1 MTHPQ
6 STADKMIAPVAPL
19 GFTALGKAHAA
30 NFVLPME
37 DQNADS
43 NIITQHGITEDEWR
57 QACADLDAAFH
68 KGELPL
74 AMGIVQWV
82 PLVVFAGPVWIN
94 MRAEQKQRRAVF
106 LALAKLQK
114 TLFRPKNLLV
124 QLHSELI
131 HRGRFG
137 EQYCWLS
144 ITSSDGTSSK
154 DKPTLVFTSNDAGKD
169 KTYIANLLAL
179 YKACEEKV

>member
-1 MTHPQ
+1 MTYPQ
-6 STADKMIAPVAPL
+6 STADKLIAPVAPL

-30 NFVLPME
+30 TFVLPME
-37 DQNADS
+37 DQNADG
-43 NIITQHGITEDEWR
+43 NFTKHGITEDEWR
-57 QACADLDAAFH
+57 QACTDLDAAFH

-74 AMGIVQWV
+74 AMGILQWV
-82 PLVVFAGPVWIN
+82 PLVVLAGPVWIN

-124 QLHSELI
+124 QLHSDLI
-131 HRGRFG
+131 HRGRSG

-144 ITSSDGTSSK
+144 IASSDGSSSK